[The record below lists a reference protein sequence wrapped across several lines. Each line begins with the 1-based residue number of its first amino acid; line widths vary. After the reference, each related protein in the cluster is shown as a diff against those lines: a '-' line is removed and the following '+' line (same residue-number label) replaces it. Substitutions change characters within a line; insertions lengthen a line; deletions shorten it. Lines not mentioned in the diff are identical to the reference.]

1 VSEAAVAG
9 LLVLLVLLALIAVRA
24 ADLLLAVVALGG
36 YSFAMALVWAAI
48 GAVDVAFTEAVV
60 GAGVTMVFMLAALLR
75 TSRRR
80 SPVAVG
86 IQQVALPVVLVVGFL
101 LVALTTAL
109 PPWADPAAPAAVHVH
124 DRTDIARSEF
134 LAREIGYQYYTIM
147 LPYRIHSASCN
158 GYAVTRRGASSSGP
172 AIQTV
177 RTRGFRPS
185 GTRSSPSTV

>member
-109 PPWADPAAPAAVHVH
+109 PPWADPAAPAAVHVSP
-124 DRTDIARSEF
+124 RYLERAVAETA
-134 LAREIGYQYYTIM
+134 T
-147 LPYRIHSASCN
+147 PN
-158 GYAVTRRGASSSGP
+158 AVTAVLADYRGYDTLIETVVILTAGLGCWLLLGRRTP
-172 AIQTV
+172 
-177 RTRGFRPS
+177 
-185 GTRSSPSTV
+185 